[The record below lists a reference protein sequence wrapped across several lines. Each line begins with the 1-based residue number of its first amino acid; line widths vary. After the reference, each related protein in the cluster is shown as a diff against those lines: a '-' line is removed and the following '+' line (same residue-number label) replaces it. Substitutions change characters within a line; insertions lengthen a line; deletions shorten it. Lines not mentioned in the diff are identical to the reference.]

1 LCEFHRIG
9 TSISEQDGQAKY
21 LIELVRD
28 CNCQSN
34 SRNCRKVNI
43 GRLLQETSRG
53 MQAGHRFNLS
63 EHATGADVELSGIFH
78 LKLP

>member
-1 LCEFHRIG
+1 M
-9 TSISEQDGQAKY
+9 
-21 LIELVRD
+21 LVRD

-34 SRNCRKVNI
+34 SGNCRKVNI

-63 EHATGADVELSGIFH
+63 EHATGADVELAFGPASAIARKS
-78 LKLP
+78 LT